1 MEFWA
6 IVSMSVLIA
15 ACLAFF
21 PFPSNKGKMIKG
33 KLPPGPA
40 AVPIIGNLHWLTRS
54 LQDIESILRELR
66 TQYGPIISLQIGP
79 SPAIFI
85 SDHAL
90 AHEALVGK
98 GATFADRPPATQ
110 AVRFLSANQHNI
122 NSAGYGPLWRLLRR
136 NLMSQILHPSRVKSY
151 GEARNWVLELL
162 IEKLK
167 SESQMAGSVRIVESF
182 QFAMF
187 CLLVFMC
194 FGQRLE
200 EKVVMEIQEV
210 QRDILV
216 NFTRFDVFAFF
227 PRIGKWVFRKR
238 WNYLLGFRQ
247 RQAQVLLPLIRA
259 RQLSL
264 MKSEG
269 NKLEKEE
276 KNGSFGFSYVD
287 SLLSLQLPE
296 EEGGRKLTEEE
307 IISLCSEF
315 LNAGTD
321 TTSTAMQW
329 IMANIVKYPK
339 IQEKLAKEIDGV
351 VLRDQRKPQEGEDVE
366 NASTGGFIKEEEL
379 HKMKYLKAVVME
391 EALRRHPPGH
401 FVLYHA
407 AKGEAEINGY
417 IIPKGAIV
425 NFTVAEIGMDE
436 KVWKDPM
443 EFKPE
448 RFLLEGE
455 EEVDITGTRGI
466 KMMPFGAG
474 RRICPGL
481 SLAMLHLEWF
491 VANLVKEFEWKAS
504 EGEEVD
510 LTEKPEF
517 TIVMKNPLNVVLLPR
532 KKTGSTADVTC

>member
-6 IVSMSVLIA
+6 IVSISVLIA
-15 ACLAFF
+15 SCLAFF
-21 PFPSNKGKMIKG
+21 LILGSKGKKING

-40 AVPIIGNLHWLTRS
+40 AVPIIGNLLWLTRS
-54 LQDIESILRELR
+54 LRDIEAILRELR
-66 TQYGPIISLQIGP
+66 TQYGPIITLRVGTR
-79 SPAIFI
+79 PAIFI

-98 GATFADRPPATQ
+98 GATFADRPPASQ
-110 AVRFLSANQHNI
+110 AGLILSANQHNI
-122 NSAGYGPLWRLLRR
+122 NTAAYGPLWRLLRR
-136 NLMSQILHPSRVKSY
+136 NLMSEILHPSRVKSY

-167 SESQMAGSVRIVESF
+167 SESQTAGSVRIVESF

-200 EKVVMEIQEV
+200 EKVVRKIEEV
-210 QRDILV
+210 QRDMLV
-216 NFTRFDVFAFF
+216 NFTRFNVFAFF
-227 PRIGKWVFRKR
+227 PRIGKWVFRER
-238 WNYLLGFRQ
+238 WNYLLGIRQ
-247 RQAQVLLPLIRA
+247 RQAEVLLPIIRA
-259 RQLSL
+259 RQSSV
-264 MKSEG
+264 MKLQG
-269 NKLEKEE
+269 NKLEKEV

-287 SLLSLQLPE
+287 SLLSLQLPD
-296 EEGGRKLTEEE
+296 EEGKRKLTEEE

-329 IMANIVKYPK
+329 IMANLVKYPQ
-339 IQEKLAKEIDGV
+339 IQEKLAKEIEQ
-351 VLRDQRKPQEGEDVE
+351 VLGERKAQKGEEVE

-379 HKMKYLKAVVME
+379 QKMKYLKAVVM

-401 FVLYHA
+401 FVLPHA
-407 AKGEAEINGY
+407 VKEEVEINGY
-417 IIPKGAIV
+417 VIPKGASV
-425 NFTVAEIGMDE
+425 NFTVAEMGMDE

-443 EFKPE
+443 DFKPE
-448 RFLLEGE
+448 RFLEEGEE
-455 EEVDITGTRGI
+455 EEVDITGTREI

-481 SLAMLHLEWF
+481 GLAMLHLEYF
-491 VANLVKEFEWKAS
+491 VANLVMEFEWKAKD
-504 EGEEVD
+504 GEEVD

-532 KKTGSTADVTC
+532 KKTGGPEDPTS